1 MRSCRQPD
9 QIFDRIKYNCT
20 ISYRNISNL
29 LLQISIKTFSS
40 SLLATCSCILLHLK
54 FESLFLMFIPRLTY
68 CKIKHFLFYALRKG
82 KNDKPLAFF
91 FFSPFFK
98 VTVLLTH
105 VSSFCFVLLA
115 NSFLSILFL
124 HVIFSEKGCHF
135 FPLFGMFL
143 KSSAKTTPAE
153 AFHFADQM
161 KILIFLK
168 KILSYNFSTYW
179 EKKKNHIA
187 SFYSALTQFSVC
199 HAGSWKQH
207 Y

>member
-1 MRSCRQPD
+1 
-9 QIFDRIKYNCT
+9 
-20 ISYRNISNL
+20 
-29 LLQISIKTFSS
+29 
-40 SLLATCSCILLHLK
+40 
-54 FESLFLMFIPRLTY
+54 MFIPRLTY

-135 FPLFGMFL
+135 FPSVWNVLKIQCKNYSSRGISFCWLDENSNFFKENSFIQFL
-143 KSSAKTTPAE
+143 N
-153 AFHFADQM
+153 
-161 KILIFLK
+161 LLG
-168 KILSYNFSTYW
+168 
-179 EKKKNHIA
+179 KKKKSHCKLLFCFNTVF
-187 SFYSALTQFSVC
+187 SLSCWLMEVALLRSKTYIMQ
-199 HAGSWKQH
+199 
-207 Y
+207 